1 MLQLIKN
8 AQLWDP
14 QPQGVVDLLVAF
26 GRILEIGK
34 NLKPLGLNLKV
45 WDFDG
50 RTVTPG
56 FIDQH
61 VHIAGAGGN
70 NGFSSLTKEV
80 QAEELWSTGTTT
92 VVGLMGTEGILRT
105 LSAVY
110 AKVMAMREEGMSAYM
125 YSGYYGIDSTHLTGS
140 VQSDM
145 LLLEPVLGCKV
156 AISDTR
162 SSFPT
167 DLELARLL
175 RQVILGG
182 ATARKKGI
190 MHVHLGALASKLD
203 PLMRLVR
210 DFTFPIQHL
219 SPTHT
224 NRTSDLFEEAMAFA
238 KVGGRIDLTTGAS
251 RFEDPSKSFV
261 RAVEAGLNPDL
272 LTFSS
277 DGHAG
282 LSAAVAAKNGVE
294 LCAPLSH
301 NLREMIKIHRS
312 EGLSPALALKP
323 VTTGPALNLGLKQKG
338 RLEIGCDADLCVF
351 DDDWDL
357 VGVMGMG
364 KWRHDPSGFFELEPS
379 VTVSKA

>member
-8 AQLWDP
+8 AHLWDP
-14 QPQGVVDLLVAF
+14 QPKGVVDLLVAF
-26 GRILEIGK
+26 GRIVEVGQ
-34 NLKPLGLNLKV
+34 NLKPSGLALQV
-45 WDFDG
+45 WDLEG

-56 FIDQH
+56 LIDQH

-70 NGFSSLTKEV
+70 QGFSSLTQEV

-92 VVGLMGTEGILRT
+92 VVGLMGTEGILRSLT
-105 LSAVY
+105 AVY
-110 AKVMAMREEGMSAYM
+110 AKAMALREEGMSAYM
-125 YSGYYGIDSTHLTGS
+125 YSGFYGIDSTHLTGS

-190 MHVHLGALASKLD
+190 LHVHLGALASKLE

-210 DFTFPIQHL
+210 DFSYPIQHI

-224 NRTSDLFEEAMAFA
+224 NRTLELFDEAMVFA
-238 KVGGRIDLTTGAS
+238 KSGGRIDLTTGAS

-261 RAVEAGLNPDL
+261 RAIDAGLDPDL

-282 LSAAVAAKNGVE
+282 LSAVVAAKNGVE
-294 LCAPLSH
+294 LCAPLTH
-301 NLREMIKIHRS
+301 NLREMIKIHRA
-312 EGLSPALALKP
+312 EGLNLDMALKP
-323 VTTGPALNLGLKQKG
+323 VTTGPAMNLGLKQKG
-338 RLEIGCDADLCVF
+338 RLAQGYDADLCVF
-351 DDDWDL
+351 EDDWTL
-357 VGVMGMG
+357 SGVMGMG
-364 KWRHDPSGFFELEPS
+364 NWKYDPSGRFELGRTATPS
-379 VTVSKA
+379 KV